1 MGGGESI
8 ELRAVTESRPKGRG
22 MVFARG
28 LVGPLLIFLS
38 AVALFVAAGRL
49 PVVPVPGQLGP
60 DFWPRLVL
68 VGLMGSCVLKFL
80 EVARGRRATAER
92 SPVLLLSL
100 PKLAG
105 GIALI
110 LGYPA
115 LVPFF
120 GFPLTNFLFLL
131 AFMRLAGTRRPF
143 PLVAISVLGT
153 VVLLYLFV
161 KVVYLPLPK
170 GAGVLED
177 LTIFLYRL
185 LKIF

>member
-1 MGGGESI
+1 MQI
-8 ELRAVTESRPKGRG
+8 PRG
-22 MVFARG
+22 AIG
-28 LVGPLLIFLS
+28 PALILLAGVG
-38 AVALFVAAGRL
+38 LFVAAGRL

-68 VGLMGSCVLKFL
+68 VGLMGSCVLKGL
-80 EVARGRRATAER
+80 ELVRAGQARTTRAPA
-92 SPVLLLSL
+92 PPLSV

-105 GIALI
+105 GIAMV
-110 LGYPA
+110 LGYTA
-115 LVPFF
+115 LAPLL

-143 PLVAISVLGT
+143 PLLVIATLGT
-153 VVLLYLFV
+153 VGLLYVFV

-170 GAGVLED
+170 GAGVVED
-177 LTIFLYRL
+177 FTVFLYRL

>member
-1 MGGGESI
+1 MEGDGSVG
-8 ELRAVTESRPKGRG
+8 LRGVRESRSRGREL
-22 MVFARG
+22 VFVRG
-28 LVGPLLIFLS
+28 LVGPLLIFAA

-68 VGLMGSCVLKFL
+68 VGLMGSCVLKGL
-80 EVARGRRATAER
+80 EVARGRAAKAER
-92 SPVLLLSL
+92 TPVLPLSL
-100 PKLAG
+100 PKLVG
-105 GIALI
+105 GMALV

-115 LVPFF
+115 LAPLL

-131 AFMRLAGTRRPF
+131 AFMRLAGTRRPVTLF
-143 PLVAISVLGT
+143 VIAALGT
-153 VVLLYLFV
+153 VALLYLFV

-170 GAGVLED
+170 GTGVVED
-177 LTIFLYRL
+177 FTVFLYRL